1 MESESISSS
10 RDSRNLT
17 DRTLINNEFTEIS
30 AQEIINSEFDNLEEW
45 VDDQFDD
52 IKKQCIDCYNNFSVD
67 FPNNN
72 KKKEKRKKYNIN
84 EEEEEQN

>member
-10 RDSRNLT
+10 YSKTLT

-45 VDDQFDD
+45 IDDQFDD
-52 IKKQCIDCYNNFSVD
+52 IKKQCKDCYNNFSVE
-67 FPNNN
+67 FPNN
-72 KKKEKRKKYNIN
+72 KKKEKRKKYNIK
-84 EEEEEQN
+84 EEEE